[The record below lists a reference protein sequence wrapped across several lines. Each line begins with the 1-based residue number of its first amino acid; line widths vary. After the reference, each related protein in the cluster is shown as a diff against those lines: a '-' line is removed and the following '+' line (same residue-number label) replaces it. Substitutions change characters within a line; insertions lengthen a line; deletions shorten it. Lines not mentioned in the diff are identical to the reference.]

1 MGAVLIIDDEADIR
15 DSLAEILVMEGYE
28 VVTAENGRE
37 ALAIA
42 AEVRPSLILLDLL
55 MPEMDGWAFRAHQ
68 RRDPELATIPVV
80 IMSAV
85 DNIRREASALGADYL
100 VKPIVLAALINAV
113 ERHSRP

>member
-1 MGAVLIIDDEADIR
+1 LGAVLIVEDEADIR

-28 VVTAENGRE
+28 VVTAENGSHG
-37 ALAIA
+37 LAVA
-42 AEVRPSLILLDLL
+42 TRVRPTLILLDLL

-68 RRDPELATIPVV
+68 RCDPALATIPVV

>member
-1 MGAVLIIDDEADIR
+1 VLIVDDEADIR
-15 DSLAEILVMEGYE
+15 DSLAEILVLEGYE
-28 VVTAENGRE
+28 VVTAENGKDG
-37 ALAIA
+37 LAVA
-42 AEVRPSLILLDLL
+42 SRVRPTLILLDLL

-85 DNIRREASALGADYL
+85 DNIRREASALGAEYL
-100 VKPIVLAALINAV
+100 VKPVVLATLLNTV